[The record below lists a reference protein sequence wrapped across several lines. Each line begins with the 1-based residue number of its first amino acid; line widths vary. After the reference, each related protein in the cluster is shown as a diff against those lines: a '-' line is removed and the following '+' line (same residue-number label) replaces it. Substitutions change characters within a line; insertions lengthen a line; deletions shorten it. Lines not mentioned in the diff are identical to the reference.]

1 MINFDSY
8 LPIPLH
14 QQNGFINKIT
24 SGNIDIRLSYCDQFQ
39 YVHIYKT
46 QKQKTNK
53 YMKLKG
59 LLSTSVCH
67 KKICYWF

>member
-1 MINFDSY
+1 MAEMINFDSY

-46 QKQKTNK
+46 QKQTN
-53 YMKLKG
+53 
-59 LLSTSVCH
+59 
-67 KKICYWF
+67 I

>member
-1 MINFDSY
+1 MAEMINFDSY

-46 QKQKTNK
+46 QKTKNK
-53 YMKLKG
+53 QIYETEVIVKYFS
-59 LLSTSVCH
+59 LS
-67 KKICYWF
+67 